1 VAHRA
6 ATDGS
11 ARRRGIH
18 SPPARRTWHSERMK
32 KWVVRF
38 ASLLVFNILVLL
50 VVGWLTPARVGWAAV
65 WAGIVLTALVIWI
78 KPLVEKWF
86 RSMASKSS
94 GQRTRAGE
102 KLVEFFLA
110 FAVAFLVWI
119 ATVVFTGVSIGGG
132 IFGAFWGWV
141 LPPVILLIG
150 WAIYGAIDDKVE
162 GHAGALY
169 DRATGTKTVTADA
182 ATSASPAGT
191 SRAYPGAA
199 PATDAG
205 RRELDDGLTDE
216 QRRMLDELGKG

>member
-1 VAHRA
+1 
-6 ATDGS
+6 
-11 ARRRGIH
+11 
-18 SPPARRTWHSERMK
+18 M
-32 KWVVRF
+32 
-38 ASLLVFNILVLL
+38 
-50 VVGWLTPARVGWAAV
+50 GWAAV

-94 GQRTRAGE
+94 AQRTKAGE

-150 WAIYGAIDDKVE
+150 WAIYGAVDDKVE

-182 ATSASPAGT
+182 ATSASSAG
-191 SRAYPGAA
+191 SPRAIPRA